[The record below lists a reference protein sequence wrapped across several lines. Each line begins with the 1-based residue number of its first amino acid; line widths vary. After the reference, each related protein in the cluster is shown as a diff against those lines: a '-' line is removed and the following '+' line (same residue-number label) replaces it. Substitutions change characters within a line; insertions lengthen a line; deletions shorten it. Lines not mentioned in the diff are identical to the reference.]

1 MHPLPKSI
9 GWKLA
14 AKSMHGKVP
23 ITTQKNSGKNS
34 KQGGK
39 LMSNTNNKNES
50 STVLSSTNLER
61 WALFAEIAGA
71 VAVVL
76 SVAYL
81 ALQVAD
87 NNRLLRSQAHYNAL
101 ELTQRPL
108 EIMLESENL
117 ASVMVKCESDP
128 EAVDQVS
135 WARCNNYYFMQF
147 NGWEYLYYQ
156 HDDESIPTQLWHGA
170 DAYFKQEVRE
180 NRGFSRFW
188 SQWQIAFDEPF
199 RSYVTAEFSAGRSE
213 Q

>member
-1 MHPLPKSI
+1 
-9 GWKLA
+9 
-14 AKSMHGKVP
+14 
-23 ITTQKNSGKNS
+23 
-34 KQGGK
+34 
-39 LMSNTNNKNES
+39 MSNADNKLEAPPIS
-50 STVLSSTNLER
+50 SGTRLER

-81 ALQVAD
+81 ALQVSD

-128 EAVDQVS
+128 EAVDETS
-135 WARCNNYYFMQF
+135 WARCSNYYFMQF

-156 HDDESIPTQLWHGA
+156 HDDESVPSQLWRGA
-170 DAYFKQEVRE
+170 DAYFKEQIRV
-180 NRGFSRFW
+180 NPGFSRFW

-199 RSYVTAEFSAGRSE
+199 HSYVASEFVAAQTE

>member
-1 MHPLPKSI
+1 MSI
-9 GWKLA
+9 
-14 AKSMHGKVP
+14 
-23 ITTQKNSGKNS
+23 TD
-34 KQGGK
+34 
-39 LMSNTNNKNES
+39 NKHES
-50 STVLSSTNLER
+50 STVPSSTKLER

-81 ALQVAD
+81 ALQVSD

-117 ASVMVKCESDP
+117 ADVMVRCESDP
-128 EAVDQVS
+128 EAVDQTS
-135 WARCNNYYFMQF
+135 WARCSNYYFMQF

-156 HDDESIPTQLWHGA
+156 HDDESIPVQLWHGA
-170 DAYFKQEVRE
+170 DAYFKQQIRE
-180 NRGFSRFW
+180 NLGFSRFW

-199 RSYVTAEFSAGRSE
+199 RSYVTAEFVAAQSE
-213 Q
+213 QQ